1 MSPPEA
7 ADVMPNGFWKRH
19 LDKIGVGGSLFAA
32 LCCLGFPALFSIL
45 SAIGL
50 GFLINDDILR
60 PLLIAF
66 LLVAIL
72 GLVLGM
78 RHHGSPW
85 ALIVGTLSAVT
96 AYGFIYLSFKRSDSR
111 TRHCRAGNCKPVECA
126 SSTATAEESTKMNL
140 RYASDETESL

>member
-1 MSPPEA
+1 VALEKENVGPS
-7 ADVMPNGFWKRH
+7 GFSKRH

-32 LCCLGFPALFSIL
+32 LRCLGFPALVSIV

-60 PLLIAF
+60 PMMIGF

-72 GLVLGM
+72 GLALGM

-85 ALIVGTLSAVT
+85 ALIVGILSAVT
-96 AYGFIYLSFKRSDSR
+96 LYVFIYFSFNEVI
-111 TRHCRAGNCKPVECA
+111 AGLAIAGLVIA
-126 SSTATAEESTKMNL
+126 SLLNVFLRQRQLKDQTK
-140 RYASDETESL
+140 